1 MAKILVIDDEQ
12 FTRQS
17 VSIILSNEGHQID
30 VAENGLEGIDL
41 QKEYNYDLVITDVL
55 MPEKEGLETLQEL
68 KASYPNLKVI
78 VMSGG
83 ERLGNRDYLPTAT
96 LFGADDIIQKP
107 FTDAQIIDSVTKC
120 LTQH

>member
-30 VAENGLEGIDL
+30 VAENGLEGLDL
-41 QKEYNYDLVITDVL
+41 QKEHKYDLVITDVL

-83 ERLGNRDYLPTAT
+83 ERLGNRDYLPAAT

-107 FTDAQIIDSVTKC
+107 FTDAQIIDCVINC
-120 LTQH
+120 LT